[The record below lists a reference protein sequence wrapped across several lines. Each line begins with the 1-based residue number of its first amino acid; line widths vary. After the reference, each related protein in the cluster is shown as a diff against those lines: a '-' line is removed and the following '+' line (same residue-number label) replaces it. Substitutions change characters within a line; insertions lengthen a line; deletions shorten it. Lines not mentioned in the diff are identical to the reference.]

1 MKGRSTRLSYGTNRM
16 EFLFRF
22 SHLIGTDRFA
32 CTVRDGGERI
42 GRNPLRSTPTE
53 ERERE
58 RSEFIMIPK

>member
-1 MKGRSTRLSYGTNRM
+1 MNGRSTRLSYGMNRI
-16 EFLFRF
+16 EFLALVIF

-32 CTVRDGGERI
+32 CTVRDGGERK

-58 RSEFIMIPK
+58 KDQSS